1 MINFLNIL
9 LLQDRAVSTAA
20 ERYLL
25 VYMLFVLII
34 VTTLVIVFFM
44 VFQKRKN
51 KLLVD
56 QFKQQQAFE
65 EELSR
70 TQTEIQ
76 EQTLKHIGWELH
88 DNV

>member
-1 MINFLNIL
+1 MINLFNIIL
-9 LLQDRAVSTAA
+9 VQNRAVSTEA

-25 VYMLFVLII
+25 IYMLTVLII

-56 QFKQQQAFE
+56 KFKQKQAFVNAQRIF
-65 EELSR
+65 S
-70 TQTEIQ
+70 QYS
-76 EQTLKHIGWELH
+76 
-88 DNV
+88 